1 MKDRVS
7 TKILNNGATR
17 YGVYDETGALLRYE
31 YIKLEDEPSTEGDFF
46 NKANMLPDHIPA
58 LLGLKMGNP
67 QVKDALNVLANVG
80 NLHVWERVRIL
91 SAPTYKP
98 EESST
103 NTSIT
108 LEPGDILYYSSGVDV
123 VGLEESDISL
133 AEPVSSFSY
142 NGSNFPS
149 VVGKYIRKNSSDLV
163 CYYPTSDQNISGTTL
178 YLRGCKK
185 ISATIDTPAGTTT
198 DYLTSTDPNAYP
210 KQSAEGGQDAYY
222 TLGDVVTGSF
232 MIGSTASGYIT
243 TWRYG
248 TSVSISDDG
257 TLSLSGTTGT
267 VDGTSSLVSDY
278 SVLNGKFVYVNS
290 NYSNIALND
299 GKIYFIPSDA
309 NIKTDGS
316 MFANMMLDKYQPVT
330 GHAAIPAN
338 TTITYLGQLGGGAR
352 IEVGSYVGTGTYGRS
367 NPNSLTFGFEPKF
380 VILTYS
386 EPGQNGQYNQIMMRG
401 MTNSTVIVGSS
412 SSSYTLFITW
422 GEKSISWYHTS
433 SAVSQINKSGYTN
446 YYIAL
451 G

>member
-46 NKANMLPDHIPA
+46 NKANMIPDSITA
-58 LLGLKMGNP
+58 MLGLKMSNP
-67 QVKDALNVLANVG
+67 QVADALNVLANVG
-80 NLHVWERVRIL
+80 NLHVWERVQ
-91 SAPTYKP
+91 
-98 EESST
+98 
-103 NTSIT
+103 
-108 LEPGDILYYSSGVDV
+108 SGV
-123 VGLEESDISL
+123 
-133 AEPVSSFSY
+133 
-142 NGSNFPS
+142 
-149 VVGKYIRKNSSDLV
+149 
-163 CYYPTSDQNISGTTL
+163 
-178 YLRGCKK
+178 
-185 ISATIDTPAGTTT
+185 T

-210 KQSAEGGQDAYY
+210 KQSAAGGQDAYY

-316 MFANMMLDKYQPVT
+316 MFANMMLDKYQSVT
-330 GHAAIPAN
+330 GHAAIPSN

-352 IEVGSYVGTGTYGRS
+352 IEVGSYVGTGTYGS
-367 NPNSLTFGFEPKF
+367 DNPCSITLSKDSAIVF
-380 VILTYS
+380 IL
-386 EPGQNGQYNQIMMRG
+386 QNGVFKGVLSKCASDAGGYSLV
-401 MTNSTVIVGSS
+401 STSAGSGY
-412 SSSYTLFITW
+412 SYYSFLALNVSASGNT
-422 GEKSISWYHTS
+422 ISWYH
-433 SAVSQINKSGYTN
+433 KSDTEQLNAIGKNYTWV
-446 YYIAL
+446 AL
-451 G
+451 IID